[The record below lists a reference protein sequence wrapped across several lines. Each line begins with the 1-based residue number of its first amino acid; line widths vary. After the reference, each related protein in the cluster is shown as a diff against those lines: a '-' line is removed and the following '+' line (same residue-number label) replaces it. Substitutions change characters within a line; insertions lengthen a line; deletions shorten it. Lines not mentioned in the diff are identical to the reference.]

1 MISSETGRVRG
12 AEVIVTGM
20 GTALNM
26 LAVVVGTV
34 VGVLIG
40 RRLPAR
46 VRETVTDGLGLLT
59 ILMGL
64 RMALETEQFLIVLA
78 SVLVGGLIGE
88 LLDIERR
95 LERVGDHLQ
104 ARLASGSSTF
114 SAGFV
119 TASLVFCVG
128 PMAVLG
134 SIEDGL
140 RGTIEILSVKS
151 ILDGFAALAFAST
164 LGWGVGF
171 SALSLLVYQGALT
184 LGAGFFERVLTDAMI
199 AEMTAVGGLL
209 VLSIGLRLLDVR
221 QVRTGNLLPALVLA
235 PVIVAVAG

>member
-1 MISSETGRVRG
+1 
-12 AEVIVTGM
+12 M

-26 LAVVVGTV
+26 TAVIAGTVAGVVV
-34 VGVLIG
+34 G

-59 ILMGL
+59 VIMGL
-64 RMALETEQFLIVLA
+64 RMALETQHFLIMLGSIMA
-78 SVLVGGLIGE
+78 GGLIGE
-88 LLDIERR
+88 SVEIERR
-95 LERVGDHLQ
+95 LEQVGDLVQ
-104 ARLASGSSTF
+104 ARFRPDSGTL

-164 LGWGVGF
+164 LGWGVGL

-184 LGAGFFERVLTDAMI
+184 LGAGFFDRVLTEAMI
-199 AEMTAVGGLL
+199 TEMTAVGGLL
-209 VLSIGLRLLDVR
+209 VLSLGLRLLEVR
-221 QVRTGNLLPALVLA
+221 RVRTANLLPALVLA
-235 PVIVAVAG
+235 PVMVALVG